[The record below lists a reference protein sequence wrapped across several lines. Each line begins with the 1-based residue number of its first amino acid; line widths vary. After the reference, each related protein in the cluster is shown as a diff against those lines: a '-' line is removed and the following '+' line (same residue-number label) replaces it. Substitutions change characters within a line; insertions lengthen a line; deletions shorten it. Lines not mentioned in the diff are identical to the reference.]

1 MKLRQFFRYFASFKY
16 LQDKYYQQIE
26 PMKFNAG
33 WNELIYNRNSNGP
46 RNKFWEISILI
57 TFKSDVYFMYLHK
70 K

>member
-1 MKLRQFFRYFASFKY
+1 
-16 LQDKYYQQIE
+16 
-26 PMKFNAG
+26 MKFNAG